1 MGVSSTSGGL
11 ERELDEFYAVTYRR
25 LVRVVTAVTGD
36 PVEAEDA
43 VMDAFVRLMG
53 QWDKVSRYDDPEAFV
68 RKIAL
73 GNVSN
78 RRRKIRNGLRAVL
91 RHGPAGDVEPPTG
104 DRIDIHRAM
113 GVLSRPQREV
123 IVLTDL
129 GLDIESVARQL
140 GIPLGTAKSRLAR
153 ARAALAPQLRE
164 VHDHV

>member
-1 MGVSSTSGGL
+1 MDSRSGDA
-11 ERELDEFYAVTYRR
+11 ERELDGFYAATYRR

-36 PVEAEDA
+36 ATEAEDA

-73 GNVSN
+73 GMVSN

-91 RHGPAGDVEPPTG
+91 QHGPAPDVQPPTA

-113 GVLSRPQREV
+113 AVLSRPQREV

-140 GIPLGTAKSRLAR
+140 DIPLGTAKSRLAR

-164 VHDHV
+164 AHDHV